1 MSGLPVSAAMESTV
15 PVTSP
20 TPATDAT
27 APAPAT
33 PAATPLLRMRGV
45 TFRRGA
51 RVILERASLTVG
63 GGEIV
68 TLIGPNGAGKSTLVR
83 IALGLLAAD
92 SGTVARAPDLRIGYV
107 PQHAAFDPT
116 LPLNVRRF
124 LDLSPRP
131 GDVDAAARALTQ
143 AGAAELFDAPMQSLS
158 GGEMRRVLLA
168 RALLREPNFLILDEP
183 GAGMDV
189 GGQAELY
196 RLFQAIRARRRC
208 AILLVSHD
216 LHMVMAATD
225 RVFCLNRHLCCS
237 GQPEDVRRHPEFV
250 ALFGA
255 RAAAELAVYHHH
267 HDHSHDLHGDV
278 QPAEAGDADAT
289 VGDGARDGDA
299 TADDGDAG
307 DGGIHPRHP
316 RSLLSGGGDSATVDD
331 GVDVSA
337 VESSTDAAT
346 VKSNARRHESRIG
359 DDGDDASSATLPLDN
374 GTATVAST
382 RPRDSR
388 AGDSRAR

>member
-1 MSGLPVSAAMESTV
+1 MPGLPVNLAAESTA

-27 APAPAT
+27 A

-255 RAAAELAVYHHH
+255 RAAAELAVYQHH

-278 QPAEAGDADAT
+278 QPADAGDADAT

-299 TADDGDAG
+299 TVMYVDGDGESMTDDGDGESMTDDG
-307 DGGIHPRHP
+307 DGDGVGLSRHPRSRPPRHP
-316 RSLLSGGGDSATVDD
+316 RSSLSGG
-331 GVDVSA
+331 
-337 VESSTDAAT
+337 
-346 VKSNARRHESRIG
+346 
-359 DDGDDASSATLPLDN
+359 DGDASAMTGDGDGDASTTAHATTDRAAK
-374 GTATVAST
+374 TATVT
-382 RPRDSR
+382 
-388 AGDSRAR
+388 ARHG